1 MTTELDITLL
11 NLPNGEVNT
20 EESVLDK
27 YGYDEWTQEE
37 TSRTLPRAVVFAESI
52 ADVQA
57 VLRFASEHQIAVV
70 TQGSRTSIVNGSS
83 ALSDSIILSLARMNH
98 IIDIQIEN
106 QLAIVEPGVLNGTL
120 DEAARKFDYFYAPDP
135 GSKPISTIGGNVAT
149 NAGGMSSLKYGTT
162 KQAVLALKVVLASGE
177 LIEVGAP
184 VLKNTAA
191 YNLLD
196 LFVGSEGTL
205 GVIVEI
211 TVRLLP
217 IPYGASV
224 TGLATFNS
232 MQALTSAVQRIQ
244 ASGLYPSMLEALN
257 RVSIE
262 ALDQYENL
270 DLGARGSQ
278 ALLIFQLDVAV
289 DGALEVAK
297 QELQAAGAVKVDVTA
312 DVERTKEI
320 IKIRQDVFKA
330 GAQYGRLIVE
340 DIAVPLGS
348 LATVVA
354 RAEEIAEKYQQRLLL
369 LGHAGDG
376 NLHPDFILESTEGPI
391 PAELDA
397 AIAELLTYVIS
408 VGGTVSAEH
417 GIGSLKKKW
426 VDQQLSPAVVQLQ
439 KQIKQV
445 FDPQG
450 ILNPERKV

>member
-1 MTTELDITLL
+1 MTTAVDITLL
-11 NLPNGEVNT
+11 DLPNGEVTT

-37 TSRTLPRAVVFAESI
+37 TSRTLPRAVVFSESI

-83 ALSDSIILSLARMNH
+83 ALSDGIILSLARMNH
-98 IIDIQIEN
+98 IVDIQIEN

>member
-11 NLPNGEVNT
+11 DLPNGEVNT

-408 VGGTVSAEH
+408 IGGTVSAEH

>member
-11 NLPNGEVNT
+11 DLPNGEVNT

-70 TQGSRTSIVNGSS
+70 TQGSRTLIVNGSS

-408 VGGTVSAEH
+408 IGGTVSAEH

>member
-1 MTTELDITLL
+1 MTTAVDITLL

-257 RVSIE
+257 RVSIV

>member
-11 NLPNGEVNT
+11 DLPNGEVNT

-83 ALSDSIILSLARMNH
+83 ALSDGIILSLARMNH
-98 IIDIQIEN
+98 ILDIQIEN
-106 QLAIVEPGVLNGTL
+106 QLAIVEPGVLNGAL

-162 KQAVLALKVVLASGE
+162 KQAVLALKVVLANGE

-191 YNLLD
+191 YSLLD

-232 MQALTSAVQRIQ
+232 MQDLTYAVQRIQ

-262 ALDQYENL
+262 ALDKYENL

-297 QELQAAGAVKVDVTA
+297 RELQAAGAVKIDVTA

-426 VDQQLSPAVVQLQ
+426 VDQQLSPTVVQLQ

>member
-1 MTTELDITLL
+1 M
-11 NLPNGEVNT
+11 NL
-20 EESVLDK
+20 
-27 YGYDEWTQEE
+27 
-37 TSRTLPRAVVFAESI
+37 
-52 ADVQA
+52 
-57 VLRFASEHQIAVV
+57 
-70 TQGSRTSIVNGSS
+70 
-83 ALSDSIILSLARMNH
+83 
-98 IIDIQIEN
+98 
-106 QLAIVEPGVLNGTL
+106 
-120 DEAARKFDYFYAPDP
+120 
-135 GSKPISTIGGNVAT
+135 
-149 NAGGMSSLKYGTT
+149 
-162 KQAVLALKVVLASGE
+162 
-177 LIEVGAP
+177 
-184 VLKNTAA
+184 
-191 YNLLD
+191 
-196 LFVGSEGTL
+196 
-205 GVIVEI
+205 
-211 TVRLLP
+211 
-217 IPYGASV
+217 
-224 TGLATFNS
+224 
-232 MQALTSAVQRIQ
+232 
-244 ASGLYPSMLEALN
+244 
-257 RVSIE
+257 VSIE

-312 DVERTKEI
+312 DVDRTKEI

>member
-1 MTTELDITLL
+1 MTTEVDITLL
-11 NLPNGEVNT
+11 DLPNGEVNT

-83 ALSDSIILSLARMNH
+83 ALSDGIILSLARMNH

-312 DVERTKEI
+312 DVERTQEI

>member
-11 NLPNGEVNT
+11 DLPNGEVNT

-83 ALSDSIILSLARMNH
+83 ALSDGIILSLARMNH

-232 MQALTSAVQRIQ
+232 MQALMSAVQRIQ

-289 DGALEVAK
+289 DGALEVAQ

-312 DVERTKEI
+312 DVERTQEI

-439 KQIKQV
+439 KQLKQV